1 MVSACRKNKIIAYWL
16 LIGVGMLVI
25 QVLLGGLTRLTGS
38 GLSIT
43 EWDPLMGFMPP
54 LNEIQWQQAF
64 EKYQQIAQFKYL
76 NNHFSLNDFKFIFYW
91 EWFHRVWA
99 RLMGLVFIIPFF
111 YFLYKKYFTKWM
123 IWPMVML
130 FILGGLQGFIG
141 WLMVE
146 SGLNDDDLYVSHF
159 KLAIHFIAAMILIA
173 YTLVFAW
180 ALLVPRAE
188 LLYKKKLKTFSWY
201 LLILIIVQLIYGSF
215 MAGIRAA
222 PAAPTWPLINGSFVP
237 PGIFDKGFLQRALHD
252 PIAIQFIHRSLAY
265 IIFML
270 IIFWWIRAK
279 KIVAGKW
286 FSAMRTS
293 LIFLVVLQVCLGIF
307 TVLNGNN
314 IEPGK
319 FGMYEWLA
327 ECHQLTGMLLF
338 LCMVSIV
345 YLLSGKKINS

>member
-1 MVSACRKNKIIAYWL
+1 MVSTSRKNKVIAYWL
-16 LIGVGMLVI
+16 LLGVGMLVI

-43 EWDPLMGFMPP
+43 EWDPIMGFMPP
-54 LNEIQWQQAF
+54 MNEIQWQQAF
-64 EKYQQIAQFKYL
+64 DRYRQIAQFKYL
-76 NNHFSLNDFKFIFYW
+76 NNHFSLSDFKFIFYW

-123 IWPMVML
+123 VWPMVML

-173 YTLVFAW
+173 YTMIFAW
-180 ALLVPRAE
+180 SLLIPRDE
-188 LLYKKKLKTFSWY
+188 FVSKKKLKSFAWII
-201 LLILIIVQLIYGSF
+201 LILVSLQLIYGSF

-237 PGIFDKGFLQRALHD
+237 AGIFSKGFFQLALHD
-252 PIAIQFIHRSLAY
+252 PITIQFIHRSLAY
-265 IIFML
+265 IIFIL
-270 IIFWWIRAK
+270 ILGWWWNAGK
-279 KIVAGKW
+279 LNVGKW
-286 FSAMRTS
+286 FSVFRKS
-293 LIFLVVLQVCLGIF
+293 LLFLVALQVCLGIF

-314 IEPGK
+314 IAPGK
-319 FGMYEWLA
+319 FGIYEWLA

-338 LCMVSIV
+338 LCMSSIV
-345 YLLSGKKINS
+345 YLLSAGKSNS